1 MDLKREDIQ
10 CLKIKS
16 RATSQVTFDVDF
28 NVPDVKPDVG
38 RMIQHKGDVVIDE
51 VRLSDG
57 HAYIKGNL
65 QVDLLYVSEDTGK
78 VFSMTARLPMEET
91 LNLEGIA
98 GGDKMCL
105 RWEIEDLSLHL
116 IHSRKLNIKAIVT
129 LYAVVD
135 EISGIRL
142 PCAVTDEEISVR
154 KKRIRLLSLAIHKKD
169 TLRIREEITLAANKP
184 NISELIWS
192 TVEIRG
198 LDLVPGEN
206 QVKARG
212 ELAVFALYAGDD
224 ESSQLQW
231 MEYAIPFNGE
241 VECTGCSEEM
251 IPQIE
256 TSVLSQSLEVRPD
269 ADGEERILMADV
281 VLELDMKLYRE
292 EEHELLLD
300 VYTPKKELLP
310 RSHPEELESL
320 LVRNSSRCRLADR
333 IEVKE
338 TQGKVLQICHSQ
350 GRIKVDKTR
359 PVENGIRIEGVVQ
372 MKILYI
378 IGNDE
383 MPFYSMDAMLPFS
396 HLVEAQGIDE
406 DCTYHLTTDLEQLS
420 TSLADSN
427 QLEVKAVIGLNVLV
441 LRHGEEQIIDRVEE
455 QPLDKEKLRSM
466 PGVSVYMVRSG
477 DTLWEIARRHY
488 TTVEEIRTLN
498 ELPDAQLTPGQ
509 PLLLVKNSE
518 FPLAFFSKTF

>member
-1 MDLKREDIQ
+1 MDLIREDIQ
-10 CLKIKS
+10 CLKTKS
-16 RATSQVTFDVDF
+16 KATSQVTFDVDY
-28 NVPDVKPDVG
+28 NVPDIKPDVG
-38 RMIQHKGDVVIDE
+38 RMIQHKGDVAIDE
-51 VRLSDG
+51 VRLSEG
-57 HAYIKGNL
+57 HAYIRGSL

-129 LYAVVD
+129 FYAAVD

-142 PCAVTDEEISVR
+142 PCAVTDEEISAR
-154 KKRIRLLSLAIHKKD
+154 KKRIRLLSLFIQKKD

-192 TVEIRG
+192 SLEVRG
-198 LDLVPGEN
+198 LELIPGEN
-206 QVKARG
+206 RVKARG
-212 ELAVFALYAGDD
+212 ELAVFALYAGED
-224 ESSQLQW
+224 ESGQLQW
-231 MEYAIPFNGE
+231 LEYSIPFNGE
-241 VECTGCSEEM
+241 VECSGCTEEM
-251 IPQIE
+251 IPRIE
-256 TSVLSQSLEVRPD
+256 TCVLSQSMEVKPD
-269 ADGEERILMADV
+269 VDGEERILMADM

-300 VYTPKKELLP
+300 VYTPKKELLLKA
-310 RSHPEELESL
+310 HPEDLKSL
-320 LVRNSSRCRLADR
+320 LVRNSSRCRLTDR

-338 TQGKVLQICHSQ
+338 NQGKVLQVCHSQ

-359 PVENGIRIEGVVQ
+359 PAENGIRVEGVVQ

-383 MPFYSMDAMLPFS
+383 MPFYSMDAMIPFS
-396 HLVEAQGIDE
+396 HLVEAQGMDE
-406 DCTYHLTTDLEQLS
+406 DCTYYLGTDLEQLS
-420 TSLADSN
+420 TSLADSS
-427 QLEVKAVIGLNVLV
+427 QLEVKAVVGLNILV
-441 LRHGEEQIIDRVEE
+441 VKHQTEQIIDRVEE
-455 QPLDKEKLRSM
+455 QPLDKEKLSRM
-466 PGVSVYMVRSG
+466 PGVTVYMVRAG
-477 DTLWEIARRHY
+477 DTLWEIARSHY
-488 TTVEEIRTLN
+488 TTVEEIIALN
-498 ELPDAQLTPGQ
+498 ELQDTQLTAGQ

-518 FPLAFFSKTF
+518 FPLAFFSQTS